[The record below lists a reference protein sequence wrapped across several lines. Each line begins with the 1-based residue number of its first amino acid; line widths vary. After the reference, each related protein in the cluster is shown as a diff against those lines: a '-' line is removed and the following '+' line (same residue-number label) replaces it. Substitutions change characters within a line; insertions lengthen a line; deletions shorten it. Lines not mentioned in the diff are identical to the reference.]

1 MEEVN
6 LAMSR
11 RTIKVSEEVWRRL
24 MNVKRWLSYQLNRD
38 FTISETIEWILDH
51 AQLYVLEED
60 K

>member
-1 MEEVN
+1 MK
-6 LAMSR
+6 SR

-51 AQLYVLEED
+51 AQLYVLEEVS
-60 K
+60 